1 MNLVIFHGKS
11 ICLRPHK
18 EAGEPQNE
26 GSVIDI
32 PETQVTEFEEKKKEK
47 CVCICACVYV
57 PKCLHGA
64 VHGCV
69 GCEHVHVCI

>member
-11 ICLRPHK
+11 ICLRPHLAMCPK

-26 GSVIDI
+26 GSVMDI
-32 PETQVTEFEEKKKEK
+32 PETQVTEFEEKKEK

-57 PKCLHGA
+57 P
-64 VHGCV
+64 
-69 GCEHVHVCI
+69 I